1 RDRGEHNL
9 DGRSSA
15 MRLLLVGKTGGGRS
29 ATGNTLLG
37 RRVFESKLSN
47 SPVTCSCNTAVGRWN
62 GEEIVVVDTAD
73 IFHVWDCSDEMCT
86 EISRCIK
93 LSSPG
98 PHVLLLV
105 TQLGRFTEEDQEA
118 VQGVRNIF
126 GAGVFRHTVVVFT
139 RGEADHG
146 ITACEHR
153 YCSINTGLPGQ
164 SGTSRV
170 QQLMEK
176 VHQTVRQNGG
186 IYWQGKAWGVEG
198 EGWNCKQAM
207 RASSLEHC
215 RDGTTEEMSP
225 PRLTPHCLQDGTE
238 LLKECPCVFLQHLS
252 GVMWIRIVLLHHG
265 IDHADKLCNLPIP
278 HLFASSVAETN
289 VAIPTLSCQPL
300 QVWAPFYET
309 LQVFGTLQLFCSS
322 EQQDC
327 VLLCFS
333 MENLGHPLS
342 HFLLFL
348 SDSAQLHH
356 QDDGMDPC
364 IEVLKGIL
372 YLFSGSFVGFPC
384 IK

>member
-1 RDRGEHNL
+1 SHEHSADPVHQCSPSPRMGRTPAL
-9 DGRSSA
+9 HLAPCRPQDGRSSA

-186 IYWQGKAWGVEG
+186 RYYSNALYLDHFLTEEKVRCPGPQGKVSPSHQQW
-198 EGWNCKQAM
+198 
-207 RASSLEHC
+207 SS
-215 RDGTTEEMSP
+215 G
-225 PRLTPHCLQDGTE
+225 
-238 LLKECPCVFLQHLS
+238 LS
-252 GVMWIRIVLLHHG
+252 GG
-265 IDHADKLCNLPIP
+265 TCGPEGP
-278 HLFASSVAETN
+278 QGCSV
-289 VAIPTLSCQPL
+289 PG
-300 QVWAPFYET
+300 F
-309 LQVFGTLQLFCSS
+309 
-322 EQQDC
+322 
-327 VLLCFS
+327 
-333 MENLGHPLS
+333 
-342 HFLLFL
+342 
-348 SDSAQLHH
+348 
-356 QDDGMDPC
+356 
-364 IEVLKGIL
+364 LKGL
-372 YLFSGSFVGFPC
+372 PPSTCLTAKTESKRDLTAPL
-384 IK
+384 